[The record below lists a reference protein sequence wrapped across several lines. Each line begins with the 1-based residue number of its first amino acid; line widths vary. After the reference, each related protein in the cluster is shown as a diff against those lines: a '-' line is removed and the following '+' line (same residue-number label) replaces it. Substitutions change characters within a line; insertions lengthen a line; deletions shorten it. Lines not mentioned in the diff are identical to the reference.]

1 MLIGL
6 YNDLACHWK
15 HWVYFTCVMS
25 LCVQSWFLEREE
37 QKSAFPMG
45 AAFEAWY
52 QMKLHTL
59 QRDPDMPCWQTP
71 SINVDKMHAFIHQS
85 AREKCTILLLMS
97 YFKKYHWR
105 LYIYNSSESSFQF
118 GLMRRLHVIFHKKLF
133 FMKPGQCK
141 CVYICTCPHLIKLI
155 VTSF

>member
-105 LYIYNSSESSFQF
+105 LHLKFKWKFISVWAYEEITCHFSQEAI
-118 GLMRRLHVIFHKKLF
+118 LHEARPMQMCLYMHMSTFD
-133 FMKPGQCK
+133 
-141 CVYICTCPHLIKLI
+141 
-155 VTSF
+155 